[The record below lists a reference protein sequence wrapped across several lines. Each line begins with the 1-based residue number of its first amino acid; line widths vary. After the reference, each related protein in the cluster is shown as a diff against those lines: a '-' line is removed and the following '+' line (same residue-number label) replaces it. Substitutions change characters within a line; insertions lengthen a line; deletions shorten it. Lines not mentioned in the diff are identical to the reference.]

1 FHDAN
6 AMSLAFSILEKL
18 IELLGSKNSLI
29 ELGFKLHM
37 MHQTGHRLPMLKEF
51 TLLEPN
57 KNETISLENI
67 KATSM
72 KNATN
77 AMESH
82 ILDFFGS

>member
-1 FHDAN
+1 MLLMTDFELECNEKRRPDEPDRTPAAN
-6 AMSLAFSILEKL
+6 VED
-18 IELLGSKNSLI
+18 ELLY
-29 ELGFKLHM
+29 
-37 MHQTGHRLPMLKEF
+37 LKEEF

-57 KNETISLENI
+57 KNGTISLENI

-82 ILDFFGS
+82 ILDFFGSIS

>member
-1 FHDAN
+1 
-6 AMSLAFSILEKL
+6 MSLAFSILEKL

-37 MHQTGHRLPMLKEF
+37 EEF

-82 ILDFFGS
+82 ILDFFGSKRIRRHI